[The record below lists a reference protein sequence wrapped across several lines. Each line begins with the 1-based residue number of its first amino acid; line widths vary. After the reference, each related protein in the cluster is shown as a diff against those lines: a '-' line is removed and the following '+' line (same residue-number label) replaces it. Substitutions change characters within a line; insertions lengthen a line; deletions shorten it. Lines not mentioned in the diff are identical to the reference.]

1 MRIFLAGATGVIG
14 RRLALLLRDA
24 GHDVT
29 GTTRNPDKAARLQAI
44 GVTPVVVDVFDADAV
59 TQAAADSRLD
69 VVIRQLTDLPSAPGT
84 PGYAA
89 GQEANRRL
97 RIEGTSN
104 LVRAA
109 TMAGVRRM
117 IAQSIAFVYAPGEG
131 LREESDPLDVAAEPP
146 RQFTVQGVVALE
158 REVLQTS
165 ALAGVVLRYGYLYGP
180 GTWYDAPPKPP
191 SVHVD
196 AAAHAAL
203 LAIDKGSGVYNIAED
218 DGAVSSS
225 KARRELGFDPAF
237 RMPARLA
244 QDMEGSA

>member
-14 RRLALLLRDA
+14 RRLGLLLRDA
-24 GHDVT
+24 RHEVA
-29 GTTRNPDKAARLQAI
+29 GTTRNPEKAARLQAI
-44 GVTPVVVDVFDADAV
+44 GITPVVVDVFDADAV
-59 TQAAADSRLD
+59 ARVVTDARPD
-69 VVIRQLTDLPSAPGT
+69 VVIHQLTDLPSAPGT

-97 RIEGTSN
+97 RIEGTRN

-117 IAQSIAFVYAPGEG
+117 IAQSIAFVYAAGEG
-131 LREESDPLDVAAEPP
+131 MREESDPLDTAAEPP

-158 REVLQTS
+158 REALQTPGR
-165 ALAGVVLRYGYLYGP
+165 AGVVLRYGYLYGP

-203 LAIDKGSGVYNIAED
+203 LAIDKGSGLYNIAAD
-218 DGAVSSS
+218 DGAVSSA

-244 QDMEGSA
+244 QGLEGLA